1 MLCCN
6 VIYSLKRPL
15 KSVFIDTFY
24 HPDSEEETRI
34 FQEETQKLLNYTLSR
49 EAFECKDFL

>member
-1 MLCCN
+1 MLGCN

-49 EAFECKDFL
+49 EAFECKDS